1 MISPFMLA
9 TSITVLF
16 MLLKFIEKRVILKSE
31 FPLKVLIRDCLVVY
45 LSSVAG
51 FYILTNFLPE
61 TQVKVNTKV
70 FTNNPEF

>member
-1 MISPFMLA
+1 MLA

-16 MLLKFIEKRVILKSE
+16 MLLKFIEQRFILKSE
-31 FPLKVLIRDCLVVY
+31 LSLKVLIRDRLVVY

-51 FYILTNFLPE
+51 FYILTNFVPE
-61 TQVKVNTKV
+61 TQIKVNTKV

>member
-1 MISPFMLA
+1 MLA

-16 MLLKFIEKRVILKSE
+16 MLLKFIEQRFILKSE
-31 FPLKVLIRDCLVVY
+31 LSLKVLIRDCLVVY

-51 FYILTNFLPE
+51 FYILTNFVPE
-61 TQVKVNTKV
+61 TQIKVNTKV